1 MASSSQLCEPCSRA
15 TKSSMAVK
23 YCSDCDESLCSD
35 CFSVHGTFKAFI
47 SHHVIDAQVSADI
60 SFELNKFCS
69 DHKDMVLDFYC
80 SDHDD
85 ICCKSCIADEHRI
98 CGKIKPLDVAA
109 KGVKS
114 ATIFEDFSSE
124 VKYLIDTASKVREEK
139 QKSKVTWDSSTDSVK
154 RGVEIFRSR
163 ILKRIDDMEEKL
175 MLEVNAASS
184 KIVAETQEEMKAVEK
199 YMSDIQDISHKFDF
213 ITKHGSEKQI
223 FRLIKT
229 LETGLS
235 QKSEDLEKLISSLT
249 FSQLAFKESNVLSM
263 METIGYVTIETSP
276 SDMNYQPPKALQA
289 QTKNRA
295 IKPAIQN
302 KFEFDS
308 KIPFECKRAALIT
321 GIGVTRDDHLLL
333 CNRRSTNV
341 MVLSNDGK
349 QLNDI
354 DLEGEP
360 WGIVVVP
367 DKEEAI
373 VTLPDENFIQII
385 NTSTM
390 RAEQKIMVP
399 VKCYGITLIDN
410 DIVLGNRGEIY
421 IINREGER
429 LNTIKVGKGY
439 MFSLYCGK
447 DKTLYCCD
455 TSNATLFGIK
465 QDGTIFFSFSSG
477 DFRGPICVSAA
488 ANGNLYVTA
497 YKSNNVHC
505 FTPDGKHKG
514 IMLKN
519 EDGLNTPYVIA
530 FSKKY
535 SKVFIVNHMEKSVL
549 RFSHY

>member
-1 MASSSQLCEPCSRA
+1 MASSSQFCEPCSRA
-15 TKSSMAVK
+15 TTFSMAVK

-114 ATIFEDFSSE
+114 ATMLEDFASE
-124 VKYLIDTASKVREEK
+124 VKYLIDTASKVREQK

-175 MLEVNAASS
+175 MLEVNAANS
-184 KIVAETQEEMKAVEK
+184 KIVAQTGEEMKAVEK
-199 YMSDIQDISHKFDF
+199 YMSDIQDISHQFDF
-213 ITKHGSEKQI
+213 IRKNGSEKQI

-235 QKSEDLEKLISSLT
+235 QKSEELEKLISSLT
-249 FSQLAFKESNVLSM
+249 FPQLLFKESNLLSK
-263 METIGYVTIETSP
+263 METIGSVTIETSP

-289 QTKNRA
+289 QSKNRA
-295 IKPAIQN
+295 IKLAIQN

-308 KIPFECKRAALIT
+308 TIPFTCKHDVVIT

-333 CNRRSTNV
+333 CNMMSTAV
-341 MVLSNDGK
+341 MVLSHDGK

-354 DLEGEP
+354 GLGGKP

-373 VTLPDENFIQII
+373 VTLPNTNFIQII

-390 RAEQKIMVP
+390 RAEQKIKVP
-399 VKCYGITLIDN
+399 VECYGITLIDN
-410 DIVLGNRGEIY
+410 DIVLGNRGVIY
-421 IINREGER
+421 IINREGQR
-429 LNTIKVGKGY
+429 LNTINVGKGMMY
-439 MFSLYCGK
+439 SLYCGK

-455 TSNATLFGIK
+455 ADNATLYGIQ
-465 QDGTIFFSFSSG
+465 QDGTILFSFSFG
-477 DFRGPICVSAA
+477 DFGSPIGVAAA
-488 ANGNLYVTA
+488 ANGKLYVTA
-497 YKSNNVHC
+497 CDSNNVHC
-505 FTPDGKHKG
+505 FTPDGRHKG
-514 IMLKN
+514 IMLK
-519 EDGLNTPYVIA
+519 EEHGLHKPYGIA
-530 FSKKY
+530 FSTKS
-535 SKVFIVNHMEKSVL
+535 SKVFIVNRNTKSVL
-549 RFSHY
+549 KFSHY

>member
-1 MASSSQLCEPCSRA
+1 MASSSQLCEPCLRA
-15 TKSSMAVK
+15 TKSSVAVK
-23 YCSDCDESLCSD
+23 YCSDCDESLCPD
-35 CFSVHGTFKAFI
+35 CFSVHATFKAFM
-47 SHHVIDAQVSADI
+47 SHHVIDAHVSTNK
-60 SFELNKFCS
+60 SFQLNQFCS

-85 ICCKSCIADEHRI
+85 ICCKSCIAGEHRT

-114 ATIFEDFSSE
+114 ASMLEDFASE
-124 VKYLIDTASKVREEK
+124 VEYLIDTASKVREEK
-139 QKSKVTWDSSTDSVK
+139 QKSKVTWDSSTDSIK

-175 MLEVNAASS
+175 MLEINTANS
-184 KIVAETQEEMKAVEK
+184 KIVAETQEEMKAVEQ

-213 ITKHGSEKQI
+213 VAKHGSEKQI

-229 LETGLS
+229 LETCLS
-235 QKSEDLEKLISSLT
+235 RKSEDLEKLISSLT
-249 FSQLAFKESNVLSM
+249 FPQLVFKESNVLSM
-263 METIGYVTIETSP
+263 METIGSVTIETSP
-276 SDMNYQPPKALQA
+276 SDMNYQPPKALQT
-289 QTKNRA
+289 QTKNSA

-302 KFEFDS
+302 KFQFDS
-308 KIPFECKRAALIT
+308 KIPLECKHVLIT
-321 GIGVTRDDHLLL
+321 GIGLTRDDHLLL
-333 CNRRSTNV
+333 CNRWSTDV
-341 MVLSNDGK
+341 MVLSDDGK

-354 DLEGEP
+354 DLEGKP
-360 WGIVVVP
+360 WEIVVVP

-373 VTLPDENFIQII
+373 VTLPNKNFIQII

-399 VKCYGITLIDN
+399 VGCFGITLIDN
-410 DIVLGNRGEIY
+410 DIVLGNRGVIY

-429 LNTIKVGKGY
+429 LNTIKVGKGN

-447 DKTLYCCD
+447 EKTLYCCD
-455 TSNATLFGIK
+455 TSNDMLYGIN
-465 QDGTIFFSFSSG
+465 QDGTILFLFSSG
-477 DFRGPICVSAA
+477 DFGRPICVAVA
-488 ANGNLYVTA
+488 ANGNVYVIA
-497 YKSNNVHC
+497 YQSHNVHC

-514 IMLKN
+514 IMLKK
-519 EDGLNTPYVIA
+519 EDGLNKPYVIA
-530 FSKKY
+530 FSNKS